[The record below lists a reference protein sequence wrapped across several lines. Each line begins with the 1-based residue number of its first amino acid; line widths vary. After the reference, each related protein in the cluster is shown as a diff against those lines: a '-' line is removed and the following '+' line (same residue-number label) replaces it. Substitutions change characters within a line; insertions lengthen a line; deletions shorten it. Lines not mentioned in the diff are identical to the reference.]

1 MVLAVSPFLNLLPY
15 TGDGLARRKRGPNVV
30 VTMPYLSDNDRTRLR
45 TDFVV
50 PLIIGQMFAGLEP
63 LDDVA
68 EYTIHDIVGDLKPD
82 CGLLCVALCA
92 AEIASHYESLP
103 VAGIL
108 ALESERIINEFGRL
122 WLRDK
127 IDAAEIRQSLVHI
140 PEDLEVLAD
149 LLDATQA
156 EITDTDITARTLCDM
171 MALQAR
177 FHAESA
183 EEELQ
188 RIKLAPLPRQAVE
201 TGKVIP
207 FPVRP

>member
-1 MVLAVSPFLNLLPY
+1 
-15 TGDGLARRKRGPNVV
+15 
-30 VTMPYLSDNDRTRLR
+30 MPYLSADDRTRLR

-50 PLIIGQMFAGLEP
+50 PLIIGQIFAGLEP

-68 EYTIHDIVGDLKPD
+68 EYTIHDIVGELKPD

-92 AEIASHYESLP
+92 AEIAGHCPALP

-108 ALESERIINEFGRL
+108 ALESERIIAEFGNL
-122 WLRDK
+122 WLRDH
-127 IDAAEIRQSLVHI
+127 IDTAEIRQSLVHI

-156 EITDTDITARTLCDM
+156 EIAGNDINARTLCDM

-177 FHAESA
+177 VHAEGA
-183 EEELQ
+183 EDELQ
-188 RIKLAPLPRQAVE
+188 RINLAPLPRQAVE

-207 FPVRP
+207 FPVRH